1 MAEVVITVMIV
12 MVFGTLLFSSA
23 SRRYARAERNIAKT
37 EARLAAESVVQILAG
52 KILKEESSEVIEKLV
67 SRHGLPVTEGVI
79 WADTENGESEKI
91 RTVVTSFW
99 REDGSELVLHAG
111 ADRKCIDRSRAGTP
125 IRVYTIHS
133 GSEGGERAM
142 KKRKKILSD
151 HSGMTLVEILTA
163 FFILMLASKAVVSCI
178 SGYSRVIGKSRE
190 LSAAGTEVE
199 RLTGDAEYAAAAEIH
214 LEIGGEEFVESGSY
228 VEETVKD
235 SDRPVTGFWADQA
248 VMEEIFADGE

>member
-1 MAEVVITVMIV
+1 
-12 MVFGTLLFSSA
+12 
-23 SRRYARAERNIAKT
+23 
-37 EARLAAESVVQILAG
+37 
-52 KILKEESSEVIEKLV
+52 
-67 SRHGLPVTEGVI
+67 
-79 WADTENGESEKI
+79 
-91 RTVVTSFW
+91 
-99 REDGSELVLHAG
+99 
-111 ADRKCIDRSRAGTP
+111 
-125 IRVYTIHS
+125 
-133 GSEGGERAM
+133 M

-178 SGYSRVIGKSRE
+178 SGYSRVIEKSRE

-214 LEIGGEEFVESGSY
+214 LEFVESGSY

>member
-1 MAEVVITVMIV
+1 MY
-12 MVFGTLLFSSA
+12 G
-23 SRRYARAERNIAKT
+23 
-37 EARLAAESVVQILAG
+37 
-52 KILKEESSEVIEKLV
+52 
-67 SRHGLPVTEGVI
+67 
-79 WADTENGESEKI
+79 
-91 RTVVTSFW
+91 
-99 REDGSELVLHAG
+99 AG

-178 SGYSRVIGKSRE
+178 SGYSRVIEKSRE

-214 LEIGGEEFVESGSY
+214 LEICGEEFVESGSY

>member
-1 MAEVVITVMIV
+1 
-12 MVFGTLLFSSA
+12 
-23 SRRYARAERNIAKT
+23 
-37 EARLAAESVVQILAG
+37 
-52 KILKEESSEVIEKLV
+52 
-67 SRHGLPVTEGVI
+67 
-79 WADTENGESEKI
+79 
-91 RTVVTSFW
+91 
-99 REDGSELVLHAG
+99 
-111 ADRKCIDRSRAGTP
+111 
-125 IRVYTIHS
+125 
-133 GSEGGERAM
+133 M

-178 SGYSRVIGKSRE
+178 SGYSRVIEKSRE

-248 VMEEIFADGE
+248 VMEEILQMENKRGGFTLVEVMTAILLFGMLMLLIFPMRRMMVRVLERTGDQEHAEMIGDAVFRHVTDGLQTGAIRVGELDELSLDTFCEDDLVPEISVEDSSESRVFIRITVSEGARVLYERSGNIFCGSPGQQP

>member
-1 MAEVVITVMIV
+1 
-12 MVFGTLLFSSA
+12 
-23 SRRYARAERNIAKT
+23 
-37 EARLAAESVVQILAG
+37 
-52 KILKEESSEVIEKLV
+52 
-67 SRHGLPVTEGVI
+67 
-79 WADTENGESEKI
+79 
-91 RTVVTSFW
+91 
-99 REDGSELVLHAG
+99 
-111 ADRKCIDRSRAGTP
+111 
-125 IRVYTIHS
+125 
-133 GSEGGERAM
+133 M

-151 HSGMTLVEILTA
+151 RSGMTLVEILTA

-178 SGYSRVIGKSRE
+178 SGYSRVIEKSRE

-248 VMEEIFADGE
+248 VMEVQMENKRGGFTLVEVMTAILLFGMLMLLIFPMRRMMVRVLERTGDQEHAEMIGDAVFRHVTDGLQTGAIRVGELDELSLDTFCEDDLVLEISVEDSSESRVFIRITVSEGARVLYERSGNIFCGSPGQQP

>member
-1 MAEVVITVMIV
+1 
-12 MVFGTLLFSSA
+12 
-23 SRRYARAERNIAKT
+23 
-37 EARLAAESVVQILAG
+37 
-52 KILKEESSEVIEKLV
+52 
-67 SRHGLPVTEGVI
+67 
-79 WADTENGESEKI
+79 
-91 RTVVTSFW
+91 
-99 REDGSELVLHAG
+99 
-111 ADRKCIDRSRAGTP
+111 
-125 IRVYTIHS
+125 
-133 GSEGGERAM
+133 M

-178 SGYSRVIGKSRE
+178 SGYSRVIEKSRE

-235 SDRPVTGFWADQA
+235 SDRPVTGFGRIRRSWRRFLQMENKRGGFTLVEVMTVILLFGMLMLLIFPMRRMMVRVLERTGDQEHAEMIGDA
-248 VMEEIFADGE
+248 VFRHVTDGLQTGAIRVGELDELSLDTFCEDDLVLEISVEDSSESRVFIRITVSEGARVLYERSGNIFCGSPGQQP